1 MMVRF
6 QYISLQISALGY
18 FDKPLKL
25 LLLYSDKQ
33 QECDIPP
40 YSSSALTPSGHP
52 ASRSGPHLSGLRV
65 NSSETA
71 AGVSGS
77 SNSQPKMASVV
88 IEAASAAAA
97 TATTTAATT
106 STLPTKMGVITETG
120 IGSQQPAPIP
130 LAVHTYPDQG
140 QPVPEYG
147 VETSS
152 PENQTKLQEVTPRI

>member
-1 MMVRF
+1 MSHVT
-6 QYISLQISALGY
+6 Q
-18 FDKPLKL
+18 L

-52 ASRSGPHLSGLRV
+52 ASRSGPHLSGLRG
-65 NSSETA
+65 NSSEA
-71 AGVSGS
+71 AGVGGS
-77 SNSQPKMASVV
+77 SISQPKMASVV

-97 TATTTAATT
+97 TTTTP
-106 STLPTKMGVITETG
+106 LPTKMGVITETG

-152 PENQTKLQEVTPRI
+152 PDNQTKLEEVLHLETLIFLILVPLFPAE